1 MPLLENRRPTS
12 PSPGAGLAAQVR
24 RQSERYSVV
33 ARAAIMSSVNNTPQ
47 SEYDGPV
54 LEIRSLHHASL
65 VPPPKPAFGKSSTG
79 HMPNKTIINFPNALG
94 ASLTDTPAPTAP
106 GSPQM

>member
-24 RQSERYSVV
+24 RQSVRYSVL

-47 SEYDGPV
+47 SEYDGPI
-54 LEIRSLHHASL
+54 LEIHSLHHANL
-65 VPPPKPAFGKSSTG
+65 MPPAKSAFSRSSTSY
-79 HMPNKTIINFPNALG
+79 MPNKTLINFPHPPG
-94 ASLTDTPAPTAP
+94 ASLTDT
-106 GSPQM
+106 